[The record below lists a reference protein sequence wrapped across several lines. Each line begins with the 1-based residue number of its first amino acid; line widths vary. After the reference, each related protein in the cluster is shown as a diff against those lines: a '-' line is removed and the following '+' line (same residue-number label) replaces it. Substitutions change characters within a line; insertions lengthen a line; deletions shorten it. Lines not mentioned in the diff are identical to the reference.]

1 MNWQAIKSVSAAQL
15 GAWLALLIVLCSPN
29 YGIEKYGPSAAVPA
43 FLLALVGMWL
53 VWRDRQ
59 AVFAVRAQRR
69 WATVFALLFVPALVS
84 VPGSY
89 NLPTSGGTAGILL
102 LYGFAGIALI
112 HALRERSRRDWL
124 IRWTT
129 VAVLFWL
136 ADAYIQLV
144 FGRDLFGV
152 EINPGDYRVLGP
164 FAGNL
169 HLSLLLVFLLP
180 MVLTTLLPRGWT
192 ATLAVFA
199 LAGVIAML
207 GGSRAALFFLAV
219 VAVGLFTR
227 LPGGRRKWL
236 LAGLLLGVGGAASM
250 LSPVVEQRFSLFSD
264 LRHPT
269 FESMNHLLSYRM
281 WIWDTALN
289 MIIDRPFRGVGA
301 GAFQAAY
308 EHYSTYPGDVF
319 RGGAA
324 RAFHAH
330 QLYIG
335 LAAETGLF
343 GLCAFVTILVL
354 ALRWHRRATPDQR
367 FAAWPFGLGL
377 LVYAFPINS
386 QPPLYMQWLFPVL
399 LLLLGGMFA
408 ALDEA
413 PGGVASYAD
422 RKRNS
427 SVPTTSPRPTA
438 LS

>member
-1 MNWQAIKSVSAAQL
+1 LNWSAIRNLGAAQVS
-15 GAWLALLIVLCSPN
+15 AWLALLIVLCSPN

-43 FLLALVGMWL
+43 FLLAFVGIWL
-53 VWRDRQ
+53 VWRDKR
-59 AVFAVRAQRR
+59 AIFAARAQRR
-69 WATVFALLFVPALVS
+69 WIIVFALLYVPVLVS

-89 NLPTSGGTAGILL
+89 NLPTSAGTAGVLL
-102 LYGFAGIALI
+102 LYGFAGVALI
-112 HALRERSRRDWL
+112 HALHERQHRDWL
-124 IRWTT
+124 IKWTT
-129 VAVLFWL
+129 IAVLLWL
-136 ADAYIQLV
+136 ADAYIQLI

-152 EINPGDYRVLGP
+152 EINYADYRVLGP

-169 HLSLLLVFLLP
+169 HLSLLVVFLLP
-180 MVLTTLLPRGWT
+180 MVMTSLLPRGWT
-192 ATLAVFA
+192 VTLVTFA

-207 GGSRAALFFLAV
+207 GGSRAALFFLVV
-219 VAVGLFTR
+219 VAAGLFTR

-236 LAGLLLGVGGAASM
+236 LAAVVLVAGGVAIA
-250 LSPVVEQRFSLFSD
+250 LSPVLEQRFSLLGE

-269 FESMNHLLSYRM
+269 FASMNHLLSYRL

-289 MIIDRPFRGVGA
+289 MIADRPFRGVGA

-308 EHYSTYPGDVF
+308 EHYSTYPGDIF
-319 RGGAA
+319 HGGGAI

-343 GLCAFVTILVL
+343 GLLAFIAILIL
-354 ALRWHRRATPDQR
+354 ALRWHRQATPGQR

-386 QPPLYMQWLFPVL
+386 QPVLYTQWLFPVL
-399 LLLLGGMFA
+399 LLLLGGMLA

-413 PGGVASYAD
+413 LDSAASYAD
-422 RKRNS
+422 REIGRAS
-427 SVPTTSPRPTA
+427 CRERVS
-438 LS
+438 